1 MTTLTRR
8 QIRFLRTKA
17 HPLQPIIHVGHAG
30 PTEALRAETDRA
42 LTDHELIKVKVHG
55 AQRTQRDLW
64 LDDLAR
70 QTGAAVVQRIGH
82 VATLYRARD
91 TLPRLVLPD
100 SVPDAAAA
108 QP

>member
-1 MTTLTRR
+1 MTVLTRR
-8 QIRFLRTKA
+8 QIRFLRTRA
-17 HPLQPIIHVGHAG
+17 HPLQPLIHIGQAG
-30 PTEALRAETDRA
+30 PSEALRSEADRA
-42 LTDHELIKVKVHG
+42 LKDHELIKVKVHG
-55 AQRTQRDLW
+55 AERTQRDLW
-64 LDDLAR
+64 LDELAR

-100 SVPDAAAA
+100 ATPT

>member
-1 MTTLTRR
+1 MTTPTTLTRR

-17 HPLQPIIHVGHAG
+17 HALQPIIQIGQAG
-30 PTEALRAETDRA
+30 PSEGLRAETQRA
-42 LTDHELIKVKVHG
+42 LADHELIKVKVHG

-64 LDDLAR
+64 LDELAR

-100 SVPDAAAA
+100 AVPA